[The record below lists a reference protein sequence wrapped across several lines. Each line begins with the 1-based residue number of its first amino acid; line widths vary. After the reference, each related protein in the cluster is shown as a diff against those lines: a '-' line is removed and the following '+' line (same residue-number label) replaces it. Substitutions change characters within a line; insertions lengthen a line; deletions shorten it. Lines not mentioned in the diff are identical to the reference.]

1 MILLTI
7 SSSETFK
14 AKTTSSGNWWR
25 AAKYSTMSATRVI
38 SDRLLSI
45 RISQDV
51 DNPACGGT
59 EDPVFIAATRSWA
72 TIRRTIAAY
81 AGCAIA
87 GTAFCCGTA
96 DRRRG
101 RHRTRPRRPPRAIET
116 VTFAHTL
123 RAGRRACRHRAP
135 ACTVGFPPHQPAGR
149 LACIPTWTLTCIPA
163 FDLLPRL
170 CPRIPRLGRWWAV
183 SPGRDPASATHRVAG
198 ATERPALDAPG
209 L

>member
-1 MILLTI
+1 M
-7 SSSETFK
+7 
-14 AKTTSSGNWWR
+14 
-25 AAKYSTMSATRVI
+25 STTRVI

-72 TIRRTIAAY
+72 TIRRTIAAC

-87 GTAFCCGTA
+87 GTAFCRRTA
-96 DRRRG
+96 DQRRA
-101 RHRTRPRRPPRAIET
+101 RHRTRPRRPPRSRPSH
-116 VTFAHTL
+116 FAHAL

-170 CPRIPRLGRWWAV
+170 CPRIPRLGRRCAV
-183 SPGRDPASATHRVAG
+183 SPGRDPTAATHRVAG